1 MRQLLLYLA
10 LLGAGISLAPAQDS
24 HTLVTN
30 SVSVDKQGT
39 LQIAAPGDWR
49 FEQTNLPGAAP
60 YVSLHSPS
68 NSIAIEISIFW
79 DGIGKKVSKPT
90 QADFERIVSNVCL
103 RSFEPTSVE
112 KKVVL
117 EEFRGPSMNGTFAR
131 FTDAR
136 WVPMLNSDYPNVTS
150 GMFRSGNFW
159 GNFNLLTYDKDGP
172 LFKQGLEVM
181 KSMRRVP

>member
-1 MRQLLLYLA
+1 MRQLLLLLA
-10 LLGAGISLAPAQDS
+10 LLGAGISPAPAEDS
-24 HTLVTN
+24 QALVTN
-30 SVSVDKQGT
+30 SVTVDKQGA
-39 LQIAAPGDWR
+39 LQIVTPNNWR
-49 FEQTNLPGAAP
+49 FEHTNVSGAAP
-60 YVSLHSPS
+60 YLSLHSPS
-68 NSIAIEISIFW
+68 NSIAIEISVFW

-117 EEFRGPSMNGTFAR
+117 EEFRGPSVNGTFAR
-131 FTDAR
+131 FTDAH
-136 WVPMLNSDYPNVTS
+136 WVPMLKNDYPNVAS

-159 GNFNLLTYDKDGP
+159 GNFNLMTYDKDGP